1 MIDIEVLA
9 GVDPLN
15 AWPPN
20 KKKFWEQL
28 KTLTARVLDKKID
41 ITSDLNSDYFIVRMT
56 YAVYHEAADCNELY
70 HQVCQLAPSYNP
82 DRCESDFQQAVK
94 KSQFKT
100 LRKLEEI
107 CRFHGIDTTYEDEAS
122 PNEASASDYL
132 PDGVN
137 EEFFDTYGFFE
148 KQNQYFTLE
157 SIGSGKWKP
166 VAFTNFTLK
175 VLYHMNNGMQ
185 PRRMI
190 EITNMKGRTKKV
202 DIQTDK
208 LVSKNEFK
216 KFCEGQG
223 NYRFFGSDGKLDM
236 LKAYLYEQEREAM
249 EISVLGWHE
258 NGFWAWSN
266 GIFNARYHPLDKNGF
281 VELHDKNYYV
291 PSGNHDQPNRNR
303 TFGPQIRFRHFD
315 DNYVSFTE
323 WSRMYYTVFPQNGA
337 VILTFAVSCL
347 FSDIVFDRKQFFPLL
362 FVYGE
367 GGSGKGSAIKMAQR
381 LFGVPQDPLT
391 LSGRANT
398 DKAKIAIFAQ
408 FVNTMLLLEE
418 YTPNHDTDQLLKN
431 LWDRY
436 GYKRRTMDMGYG
448 TETVPIQSGVAIT
461 SNFTPSDD
469 PLLQRV
475 IYLDHNVNQFSEE
488 QKAKFNELTV
498 YSERG
503 ITTATHELLSK
514 REYVNIEFRETQ
526 AALYKEIKSKYKS
539 LANCTDRM
547 IENVTILI
555 AVYDILSRHQINF
568 PFSKDFLVD
577 ELVESTVRQNEK
589 RDSGGEVQKFFDIF
603 LSAVQKGEIIEDVHY
618 KLEEQKLFFNVKQ
631 VYGVY
636 AQYHRSFY
644 NSAGL
649 TLGNLRDKL
658 KIHPAYSG
666 YADCTRIGESR
677 SSSFIFH
684 YDKCGVDLISAVMVY
699 KGARASRNR
708 MTESFEEKAAGI
720 KGAWEPLNGDLPL

>member
-1 MIDIEVLA
+1 
-9 GVDPLN
+9 
-15 AWPPN
+15 
-20 KKKFWEQL
+20 
-28 KTLTARVLDKKID
+28 
-41 ITSDLNSDYFIVRMT
+41 
-56 YAVYHEAADCNELY
+56 
-70 HQVCQLAPSYNP
+70 
-82 DRCESDFQQAVK
+82 
-94 KSQFKT
+94 
-100 LRKLEEI
+100 
-107 CRFHGIDTTYEDEAS
+107 
-122 PNEASASDYL
+122 
-132 PDGVN
+132 
-137 EEFFDTYGFFE
+137 
-148 KQNQYFTLE
+148 
-157 SIGSGKWKP
+157 
-166 VAFTNFTLK
+166 
-175 VLYHMNNGMQ
+175 
-185 PRRMI
+185 
-190 EITNMKGRTKKV
+190 
-202 DIQTDK
+202 
-208 LVSKNEFK
+208 
-216 KFCEGQG
+216 
-223 NYRFFGSDGKLDM
+223 
-236 LKAYLYEQEREAM
+236 
-249 EISVLGWHE
+249 
-258 NGFWAWSN
+258 
-266 GIFNARYHPLDKNGF
+266 
-281 VELHDKNYYV
+281 
-291 PSGNHDQPNRNR
+291 
-303 TFGPQIRFRHFD
+303 
-315 DNYVSFTE
+315 
-323 WSRMYYTVFPQNGA
+323 MYYTVFPNNGA
-337 VILTFAVSCL
+337 VILTFAVACL

-475 IYLDHNVNQFSEE
+475 IYLDHNVNQFTEE

-503 ITTATHELLSK
+503 ITAATHELLAK
-514 REYVNIEFRETQ
+514 REYVNVEFREVQ
-526 AALYKEIKSKYKS
+526 AALYKEIKNKYKS

-577 ELVESTVRQNEK
+577 ELVHSTVTQNEK

-603 LSAVQKGEIIEDVHY
+603 LTAVQKGELLEDVHY
-618 KLEEQKLFFNVKQ
+618 KLEGNQLFFNVKNI
-631 VYGVY
+631 YGVY

-644 NSAGL
+644 NAAGL

-658 KIHPAYSG
+658 KIHASYSG
-666 YADCTRIGESR
+666 YSDSTRIGESKT
-677 SSSFIFH
+677 SSFIFH
-684 YDKCGVDLISAVMVY
+684 YDKCGIDLISAVMVY
-699 KGARASRNR
+699 KGARSSRNR
-708 MTESFEEKAAGI
+708 MNESFEEKVAGI
-720 KGAWEPLNGDLPL
+720 KGSWEPLNGDLPM